1 MKSKNYLDYV
11 PIISARN
18 TWSVQA
24 NNIVTVHVIH
34 RGFYAWIA
42 EKFFRR
48 PHVTHIDLDAMGS
61 FVFQNIDGQRNVGM
75 IANLLSEKFGEDA
88 EPLYE
93 RLIMYMRILYNNGF
107 IYYKK

>member
-18 TWSVQA
+18 TWSVQV
-24 NNIVTVHVIH
+24 NNIVTMHVIH

-42 EKFFRR
+42 EKFFRC

-61 FVFQNIDGQRNVGM
+61 FVFQNIDEQRNVGM